1 MTEFIINVIAVTAA
15 IIILDVVHSAMI
27 VWVVK
32 ATRSTTT
39 INLREQTKEQA

>member
-1 MTEFIINVIAVTAA
+1 MTEFIINVIVVTAA
-15 IIILDVVHSAMI
+15 VIVLDVVHSAML

>member
-1 MTEFIINVIAVTAA
+1 MTEFVINVIVVTAA
-15 IIILDVVHSAMI
+15 IIVLDVIHSAMI

-39 INLREQTKEQA
+39 INLREQTKETT